1 MLYIQEKHDINMT
14 TSKHSIYEII
24 NISYV
29 IKNTYRRTHRGVVG
43 VIVGEINDVV
53 VVVVG
58 CEDNKHKGR
67 E

>member
-1 MLYIQEKHDINMT
+1 MYDITN
-14 TSKHSIYEII
+14 SS
-24 NISYV
+24 NL
-29 IKNTYRRTHRGVVG
+29 IKNKYRRTHRGVAG